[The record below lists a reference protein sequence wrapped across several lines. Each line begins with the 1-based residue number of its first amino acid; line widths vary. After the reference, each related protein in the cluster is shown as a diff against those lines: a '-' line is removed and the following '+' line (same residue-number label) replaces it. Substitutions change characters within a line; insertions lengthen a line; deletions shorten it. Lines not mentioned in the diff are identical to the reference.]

1 MGNKVPQAET
11 ENKTYSS
18 TSPQIGVIL
27 KDIFNKRKDV
37 MTSENLSCL
46 LKQTNV
52 RIYDVDEMKK
62 TIDDNNF
69 GMIKDGPIISDI
81 DINLVNIDP
90 MIDMKSV
97 GNINRFGIL
106 NVFVSEPSKD
116 SKKCQSTF
124 TMNMNK
130 TNNYC
135 SYKQKISNVKDGVTT
150 NTITNLPFYETI
162 ANIFKGDNYSKYLHE
177 VTATDNT
184 STTSADYGFKF
195 VDNNLNILF
204 FNKVNG
210 IVNLSTNGPIAILS
224 LDSNLTVNFTFDP
237 ELKKDTVEKFGNM
250 KSGKPMWI
258 KILLFIAIVYLVY
271 TGINIICNDNSNS
284 DSNSNVNLSNIAKL

>member
-11 ENKTYSS
+11 ANKTYSS

-27 KDIFNKRKDV
+27 KNIFNKRKDV
-37 MTSENLSCL
+37 TTSENLSCL
-46 LKQTNV
+46 LKQTNA

-116 SKKCQSTF
+116 SKKCQNTF

-135 SYKQKISNVKDGVTT
+135 SFKQKISNVKDGVTT

-162 ANIFKGDNYSKYLHE
+162 ANIFKDDNYSKYLHE
-177 VTATDNT
+177 ITATDNT

-210 IVNLSTNGPIAILS
+210 IVNLSTNGPVAIIS
-224 LDSNLTVNFTFDP
+224 LESNLTVNFTFDP
-237 ELKKDTVEKFGNM
+237 ELKKDIVEKFGNM

-271 TGINIICNDNSNS
+271 IGINIICNDNSN
-284 DSNSNVNLSNIAKL
+284 NSNNSNLNNIAKL

>member
-37 MTSENLSCL
+37 ITSETLSCL

-97 GNINRFGIL
+97 GNINRF
-106 NVFVSEPSKD
+106 D
-116 SKKCQSTF
+116 
-124 TMNMNK
+124 
-130 TNNYC
+130 
-135 SYKQKISNVKDGVTT
+135 
-150 NTITNLPFYETI
+150 IT
-162 ANIFKGDNYSKYLHE
+162 K
-177 VTATDNT
+177 
-184 STTSADYGFKF
+184 
-195 VDNNLNILF
+195 
-204 FNKVNG
+204 
-210 IVNLSTNGPIAILS
+210 S
-224 LDSNLTVNFTFDP
+224 L
-237 ELKKDTVEKFGNM
+237 
-250 KSGKPMWI
+250 
-258 KILLFIAIVYLVY
+258 
-271 TGINIICNDNSNS
+271 
-284 DSNSNVNLSNIAKL
+284 